1 MPTGAL
7 VPGTALSPPKHTH
20 ARTHTCTDIFCEC
33 DFITHQIGAVAS
45 HTFHRISL
53 QGGRALGVT
62 PAPPKGEAGKQQL
75 LLLPFLRFFA
85 SKTQIYSVE
94 NQIKDALPWQAACL
108 FIYLSEHNHRH
119 TGERQKHTLD
129 VLGVG
134 GLGWW
139 RCSVISRTWL
149 YNWSLI
155 DMKSAGLAQVV
166 FYTVL
171 PDAGRKRWP
180 PRFNLGAIF

>member
-1 MPTGAL
+1 M
-7 VPGTALSPPKHTH
+7 
-20 ARTHTCTDIFCEC
+20 
-33 DFITHQIGAVAS
+33 
-45 HTFHRISL
+45 
-53 QGGRALGVT
+53 GVT

-134 GLGWW
+134 GG
-139 RCSVISRTWL
+139 S
-149 YNWSLI
+149 
-155 DMKSAGLAQVV
+155 
-166 FYTVL
+166 
-171 PDAGRKRWP
+171 
-180 PRFNLGAIF
+180 GAAA